1 MSFKKKN
8 IPCKSSNWPLN
19 NFQFASLLKTK
30 GLTKK
35 EFLNRNEKYLFLVGL
50 FKNKIDALNP
60 TLFISP
66 IYSEAKGN
74 KWLLR
79 SDEKI
84 TMSETRQKGIKQR
97 GESDEQHRRKSRQW
111 CAGMGMAALQ
121 REGREC
127 VKPSSQSR
135 PCLGYQPEDENHL

>member
-1 MSFKKKN
+1 M
-8 IPCKSSNWPLN
+8 
-19 NFQFASLLKTK
+19 LKTK

-97 GESDEQHRRKSRQW
+97 GESDEQHRRKSRQ
-111 CAGMGMAALQ
+111 
-121 REGREC
+121 
-127 VKPSSQSR
+127 
-135 PCLGYQPEDENHL
+135 